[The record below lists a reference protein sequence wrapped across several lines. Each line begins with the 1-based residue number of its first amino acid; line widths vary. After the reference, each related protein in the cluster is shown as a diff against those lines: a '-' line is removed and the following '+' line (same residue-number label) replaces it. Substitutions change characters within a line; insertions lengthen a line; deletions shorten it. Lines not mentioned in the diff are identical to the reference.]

1 MSNSFKD
8 QLLGLGFKTSPKPTA
23 IPVLKTQSKKPLN
36 DKPAHNKRH
45 HNPRVHAEKTDEI
58 DLAKAF
64 TLRQQDER
72 RTREQAEREKLEQ
85 ARLRKIAKEQI
96 AVLLKDRVLNKADA
110 DSARHFSYG
119 GKIKRIYVTAEQL
132 HALNAGELAVVQQ
145 AGKYCL
151 VDVAIAMQIKALIPS
166 LLALHCDGTEQ
177 TSADEY
183 IEPQFHV
190 PDDLIW

>member
-1 MSNSFKD
+1 M
-8 QLLGLGFKTSPKPTA
+8 LGLGFKASPKPVHSPA
-23 IPVLKTQSKKPLN
+23 QKTQSKKPPN
-36 DKPAHNKRH
+36 DKRH
-45 HNPRVHAEKTDEI
+45 HNPRAHPEKTNEI

-64 TLRQQDER
+64 TLRQQDEH
-72 RTREQAEREKLEQ
+72 RTREHAERDKLEQ

-96 AVLLKDRVLNKADA
+96 AVLLKDSVLNKADA
-110 DSARHFSYG
+110 DIVRHFPYG

-132 HALNAGELAVVQQ
+132 LALNAGELAVVQQ

-177 TSADEY
+177 TSGDEY
-183 IEPQFHV
+183 IEPQYQV